1 MRVTV
6 IDVDG
11 DYVAMDDVRTMFVE
25 DKLGTIELAAAVKD
39 GKFVAGGIRKDVAKV
54 LDGAVGIDLKK

>member
-6 IDVDG
+6 ISADG
-11 DYVAMDDVRTMFVE
+11 VHVTMDDARTMFVE
-25 DKLGTIELAAAVKD
+25 DEPGVIELAAAVKD
-39 GKFVAGGIRKDVAKV
+39 GKMVAGGTREDIAKV